1 MYTQTQ
7 TAWQKAL
14 FAYYLLLAA
23 MWWTSKS
30 SLRYG
35 RAPEMTPVSYP
46 NRKPA
51 GQCLCWCNFRGKLA
65 GMPGLLDKQNVFVTS
80 NGSEYGQKNNLVAQH

>member
-1 MYTQTQ
+1 MR
-7 TAWQKAL
+7 L
-14 FAYYLLLAA
+14 FAGYLLLVA

-46 NRKPA
+46 NRNPA
-51 GQCLCWCNFRGKLA
+51 GQTLCCCNFHGKLA
-65 GMPGLLDKQNVFVTS
+65 GMPGLLDNTNIFVTS
-80 NGSEYGQKNNLVAQH
+80 NASEYGQKNDVVAQR